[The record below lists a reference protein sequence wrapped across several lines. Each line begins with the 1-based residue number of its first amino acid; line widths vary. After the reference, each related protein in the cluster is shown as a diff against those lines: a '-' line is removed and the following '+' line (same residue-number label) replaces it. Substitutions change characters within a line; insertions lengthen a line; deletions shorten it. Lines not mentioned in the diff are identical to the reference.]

1 MKKIITLFISF
12 AVICSAI
19 AQQLTFQGKLY
30 QNNQPLN
37 TNGSFQFFINSG
49 GVNWSETH
57 PTVAINKGLYAVV
70 LGSINAL
77 PLNLFKNS
85 QSIPM
90 EVRYNN
96 TLIDNVTLYAPFE
109 RDYTV
114 PENIKDGISWG
125 EITNKPSVDTSVTNE
140 IQTLSIK
147 GSTLSIS
154 QGNSITLPSGSG
166 NNTVIGNF
174 TVFDTTATS
183 MPGVGQNGNC
193 SQDAFSST
201 IWQSFLCT
209 SSGKLRY
216 LKIQLGG
223 ITSTDVIINIYS
235 GVGVSQAIAGPIQIP
250 VSGGLNYRLLNL
262 NSLNV
267 SLLTGQIYTF
277 SIAPTPN
284 GTQAI
289 VGRNFLTA
297 DPYPNGVSS
306 YGSNADLCFEIYTD
320 RTNPSAFTVSSNG
333 YVGISN
339 SNPTSQLTVA
349 GRIEDATGFVMPVG
363 TIIAYGG
370 RNVPKGW
377 LLCDGS
383 SVSRTQYPELYIAID
398 TSWGRGSQAKTT
410 FNLPDLRGLFLRGVD
425 GLAGRDPNVTSR
437 TALNT
442 GANTGNNVGSYQAD
456 EFKSHNHYL
465 YNRTASSG
473 NYVGY
478 AAGGLG
484 TDFGGYYSGSTGG
497 SETRP
502 KNAFVYYIIKY

>member
-1 MKKIITLFISF
+1 MKKISTLIVSI
-12 AVICSAI
+12 AAICSAN

-30 QNNQPLN
+30 QNNQPI
-37 TNGSFQFFINSG
+37 TATGSFQFFINSG

-57 PTVAINKGLYAVV
+57 PSISINKGLYAVV

-96 TLIDNVTLYAPFE
+96 ALIDNVTVYAPFE

-125 EITNKPSVDTSVTNE
+125 EVSNKPSIDTSVTNE

-154 QGNSITLPSGSG
+154 QGNSVTLPGSSG

-174 TVFDTTATS
+174 TVFDTTATT
-183 MPGVGQNGNC
+183 MPGVGQTGNC

-201 IWQSFLCT
+201 IWQSFLAT
-209 SSGKLRY
+209 SSGKLRTI
-216 LKIQLGG
+216 KIQLGS
-223 ITSTDVIINIYS
+223 ISSSDVIINIYS

-250 VSGGLNYRLLNL
+250 VSGGLNYRFLNL
-262 NSLNV
+262 SSLNV
-267 SLLTGQIYTF
+267 SILSGQIYTF

-284 GTQAI
+284 GTQSI

-320 RTNPSAFTVSSNG
+320 RTNPSAFTVLSNG

-339 SNPTSQLTVA
+339 SSPSSQLTVA
-349 GRIEDATGFVMPVG
+349 GRIEDATGFVTPVG

-370 RNVPKGW
+370 RTVPKGW
-377 LLCDGS
+377 LMCDGS
-383 SVSRTQYPELYIAID
+383 SVSRTQYPELYNAID
-398 TSWGRGSQAKTT
+398 TTWGRGSQAKTT

-425 GLAGRDPNVTSR
+425 GSAGRDPDVAAR
-437 TALNT
+437 TAMNT
-442 GANTGNNVGSYQAD
+442 GGNNKNNVGSYQGD
-456 EFKSHNHYL
+456 EFKSHNHYTH
-465 YNRTASSG
+465 NWTASWG
-473 NYVGY
+473 NYAGY
-478 AAGGLG
+478 HAAGSGADYG
-484 TDFGGYYSGSTGG
+484 ARYSGSAGG
-497 SETRP
+497 NETRP
-502 KNAFVYYIIKY
+502 KNAYVYYIIKY